1 MRLIPVAGTLP
12 LPTIKRDVSG
22 NVKRTRTR
30 HRPPRIDRN
39 QNIHVHPSFEAMI
52 PPKTGPSGG
61 ATFGLF

>member
-1 MRLIPVAGTLP
+1 M
-12 LPTIKRDVSG
+12 PTIKRDVSG
-22 NVKRTRTR
+22 NVKRTRTK